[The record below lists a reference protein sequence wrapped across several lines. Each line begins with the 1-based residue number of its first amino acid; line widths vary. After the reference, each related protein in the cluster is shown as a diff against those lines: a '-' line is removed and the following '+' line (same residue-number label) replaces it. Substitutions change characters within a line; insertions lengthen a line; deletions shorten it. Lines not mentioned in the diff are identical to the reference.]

1 MAFWV
6 DKHRPKDLAKL
17 DYHKEV
23 AARLKQ
29 LVVLGDFPHL
39 LIYGPSGAGK
49 RTRIQCMLQELYGPG
64 ATKLRLDRSCFEA
77 PSGKKL
83 EINLV
88 CSNYHIIMTP
98 SDVGIYD
105 RVVVQAVVKDMAQTQ
120 TLDSSSQKRFKV
132 IVLLEADRL
141 TREAQHALRRTM
153 EKFSSAC
160 RLILCCQSISKVIP
174 PVQSRCLPIR
184 LAAPT
189 DEEIATILQQIAKK
203 EESPITE
210 QIAFAIAEKTGGNLR
225 RAILALETVCVHRS
239 NVSIE
244 KIALEPDWELFIKET
259 ANVILLEQ
267 NPQVLMEVR
276 GRLYE
281 LLAHCIPPSLIL
293 KKLYFHLL
301 HSCDASIKGDISEA
315 VGDCD
320 YNLSIGSKAIFHL
333 EAFVARFMSIYKRF
347 LEGAL
352 GSFG

>member
-17 DYHKEV
+17 DYHKEM

-29 LVVLGDFPHL
+29 LVAAGDFPHL

-49 RTRIQCMLQELYGPG
+49 RTRIQCTLQELYGPG
-64 ATKLRLDRSCFEA
+64 AAKLRLDRSSFEA

-83 EINLV
+83 EINLI

-105 RVVVQAVVKDMAQTQ
+105 RVVVQEVIKNMAQTQ
-120 TLDSSSQKRFKV
+120 PLESHAQKRFKV
-132 IVLLEADRL
+132 IVLLEVDKL

-153 EKFSSAC
+153 EKYSSVC

-184 LAAPT
+184 VAAPSN
-189 DEEIATILQQIAKK
+189 EEIAVILQQVAKK
-203 EESPITE
+203 EDNPITE
-210 QIAFAIAEKTGGNLR
+210 HDAMTIAEKTGGNLR
-225 RAILALETVCVHRS
+225 RAVLALETFCVHKN
-239 NVSIE
+239 NVSID
-244 KIALEPDWELFIKET
+244 KAPLEPDWELFVKET
-259 ANVILLEQ
+259 ASVILLEQ
-267 NPQVLMEVR
+267 SPNALMEVR

-281 LLAHCIPPSLIL
+281 LLAHCIPPTLIL
-293 KKLYFHLL
+293 KRLYFHLL
-301 HSCDASIKGDISEA
+301 HSCDASIKRAVTEA

-320 YNLSIGSKAIFHL
+320 YNLSVGSKAIFHL

-352 GSFG
+352 GDFN

>member
-120 TLDSSSQKRFKV
+120 TLDSSSQKRFKGG
-132 IVLLEADRL
+132 
-141 TREAQHALRRTM
+141 
-153 EKFSSAC
+153 
-160 RLILCCQSISKVIP
+160 SKVIP

-293 KKLYFHLL
+293 KVYLTCRNAICCRHSLAVSTIAVLL
-301 HSCDASIKGDISEA
+301 VNSAISVSA
-315 VGDCD
+315 FLTF
-320 YNLSIGSKAIFHL
+320 LSATL
-333 EAFVARFMSIYKRF
+333 
-347 LEGAL
+347 GAK
-352 GSFG
+352 S